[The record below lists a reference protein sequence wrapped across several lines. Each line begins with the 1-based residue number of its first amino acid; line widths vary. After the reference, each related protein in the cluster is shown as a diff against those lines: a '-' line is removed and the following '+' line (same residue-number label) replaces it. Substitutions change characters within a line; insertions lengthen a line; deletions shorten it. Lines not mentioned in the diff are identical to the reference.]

1 VVKHSPQYAYIVLAV
16 VVVLATFAAGTVA
29 GVAAGRGRLLET
41 IARVAHSGV
50 AQITSGT
57 YRHRQDL
64 DIPGV
69 TNLNALEV
77 IWEVREK
84 VKQQFVYPVKDDTK
98 LTYGA
103 VRGMLSALEDPYTRF
118 LDPEEFRAFR
128 TDTSGHFDG
137 IGAVL
142 ESKADDKGHEQVVI
156 SSILEEGPAAKTNLR
171 PKDVIVK
178 VDKTIVDGMSLN
190 AVVKLIRGVRGT
202 PVTVTVIREGA
213 AKPIEVTVIRAN
225 IEVKVVK
232 PHKDE
237 PGKPAQWL
245 MDPEKKIG
253 YVWLTS
259 FNQNATR
266 ELQAALDNLTK
277 QGMKGFI
284 LDLSS
289 DPGGILDVAVEVASF
304 FISDGPIVWTRE
316 RGQDAQALSAIP
328 GKAIP
333 KDVKMVVLVDGGS
346 ASASEIVSGALQDT
360 KRAVVVGHHSFGKSK
375 VQTICELQ
383 DQSALFLSTAVYLTP
398 KLRDIG
404 EKDADGKRGVK
415 PDVLFAEPDPNTPNF
430 NGREWHEKQ
439 VELAKAELLKQMSQ

>member
-1 VVKHSPQYAYIVLAV
+1 MAGGRRDVKLKQQYLFIVIAVLLTLA
-16 VVVLATFAAGTVA
+16 AFSAGTFAGL
-29 GVAAGRGRLLET
+29 AAGRGRLMQT
-41 IARVAHSGV
+41 IARV

-57 YRHRQDL
+57 LEHRKDL

-77 IWEVREK
+77 IFEVREK
-84 VKQQFVYPVKDDTK
+84 VKQQFVYPVKDDNK

-103 VRGMLSALEDPYTRF
+103 VRGMLAALDDPYTRF
-118 LDPEEFRAFR
+118 LDPEEFKEFR

-142 ESKADDKGHEQVVI
+142 ESKANGKGREQVVI

-171 PKDVIVK
+171 PKDIIVK
-178 VDKTIVDGMSLN
+178 VDNTIVDSMTLTQ
-190 AVVKLIRGVRGT
+190 VVKLIRGQRGT
-202 PVTVTVIREGA
+202 PVTITVIREGA
-213 AKPIEVTVIRAN
+213 DKPVEVTVIRAN

-232 PHKDE
+232 QYKDKA
-237 PGKPAQWL
+237 GWM

-253 YVWLTS
+253 YIWLTS

-266 ELQAALDNLTK
+266 EMKLALDDLSK
-277 QGMKGFI
+277 QGMKGLI

-289 DPGGILDVAVEVASF
+289 DPGGILDVAVEVASY

-316 RGQDAQALSAIP
+316 RGAEAQALYAIP
-328 GKAIP
+328 GKAID
-333 KDVKMVVLVDGGS
+333 KNIKMVTIVDGGS
-346 ASASEIVSGALQDT
+346 ASASEIVAGALQDT
-360 KRAVVVGHHSFGKSK
+360 KRALVVGQHSFGKSK
-375 VQTICELQ
+375 VQTINELQ

-404 EKDADGKRGVK
+404 LKDEKGKPGVK
-415 PDVLFAEPDPNTPNF
+415 PDVLFPDPDPNNADF
-430 NGREWHEKQ
+430 KAKEWHEQQ
-439 VELAKAELLKQMSQ
+439 VSLAKAELLKLMGQ

>member
-1 VVKHSPQYAYIVLAV
+1 MKLKQQYFFILMALVLVA
-16 VVVLATFAAGTVA
+16 AAFSAGTVA
-29 GVAAGRGRLLET
+29 GLAAGRGRLLQT
-41 IARVAHSGV
+41 IARVA
-50 AQITSGT
+50 QMTSGT
-57 YRHRQDL
+57 FSHHQDL

-84 VKQQFVYPVKDDTK
+84 VKQQFVNPIKDDNK

-103 VRGMLSALEDPYTRF
+103 VRGMLAALEDPYTRF
-118 LDPEEFRAFR
+118 LDPEEFKEFR

-142 ESKADDKGHEQVVI
+142 ESRANDKGREQVVI

-171 PKDVIVK
+171 PKDIIVK
-178 VDKTIVDGMSLN
+178 VDKTLVDGMTLTQ
-190 AVVKLIRGVRGT
+190 VVKLIRGPRGT
-202 PVTVTVIREGA
+202 PVTITVIREGA

-232 PHKDE
+232 PAQE
-237 PGKPAQWL
+237 PKPGEKVQWM

-253 YVWLTS
+253 YIWLTS

-266 ELQAALDNLTK
+266 EMQTALNDLAK
-277 QGMKGFI
+277 QGMKGLI

-316 RGQDAQALSAIP
+316 RGAEPQALYAIP

-333 KDVKMVVLVDGGS
+333 KNVKMVTIVDGGS

-360 KRAVVVGHHSFGKSK
+360 KRSLIVGQHSFGKSK

-404 EKDADGKRGVK
+404 EKDANGKRGVK
-415 PDVLFAEPDPNTPNF
+415 PDVLFPDPDPNDPNF
-430 NGREWHEKQ
+430 KAKEWHEQ
-439 VELAKAELLKQMSQ
+439 QIGLAKAELLKQMGQ

>member
-1 VVKHSPQYAYIVLAV
+1 MKLKQQYVLIALAV
-16 VVVLATFAAGTVA
+16 VLTLAAFSAGTFAGL
-29 GVAAGRGRLLET
+29 AAGRGRLLET
-41 IARVAHSGV
+41 IARVAQV
-50 AQITSGT
+50 TSGAFE
-57 YRHRQDL
+57 HRQDL
-64 DIPGV
+64 DVPGV

-84 VKQQFVYPVKDDTK
+84 VKQQFVYPVKDDNK

-103 VRGMLSALEDPYTRF
+103 IRGMLSSLDDPYTRF
-118 LDPEEFRAFR
+118 LDPEEFKEFR

-171 PKDVIVK
+171 PKDIIVK
-178 VDKTIVDGMSLN
+178 VDKTIVNGMTLT
-190 AVVKLIRGVRGT
+190 AVVKLIRGPRGT
-202 PVTVTVIREGA
+202 PVTITVIREGA
-213 AKPIEVTVIRAN
+213 DKPIEVTVIRAN

-232 PHKDE
+232 PAQE
-237 PGKPAQWL
+237 PKPGEKIQWM
-245 MDPEKKIG
+245 MDPGKKIG

-266 ELQAALDNLTK
+266 EMQIALDDLTR
-277 QGMKGFI
+277 QGMKGLI

-316 RGQDAQALSAIP
+316 RGQEAQSLNAIP

-333 KDVKMVVLVDGGS
+333 KNVKMVTIVDGGS

-360 KRAVVVGHHSFGKSK
+360 KRSLIVGQHSFGKSK

-398 KLRDIG
+398 KMRDIG
-404 EKDADGKRGVK
+404 ERDADGKRGVK
-415 PDVLFAEPDPNTPNF
+415 PDVLFAEPDPNTPDF
-430 NGREWHEKQ
+430 NAKAWHEKQ
-439 VELAKAELLKQMSQ
+439 VGLAKAELLKLMGQ

>member
-1 VVKHSPQYAYIVLAV
+1 MLA
-16 VVVLATFAAGTVA
+16 
-29 GVAAGRGRLLET
+29 
-41 IARVAHSGV
+41 
-50 AQITSGT
+50 
-57 YRHRQDL
+57 
-64 DIPGV
+64 
-69 TNLNALEV
+69 
-77 IWEVREK
+77 
-84 VKQQFVYPVKDDTK
+84 
-98 LTYGA
+98 
-103 VRGMLSALEDPYTRF
+103 ALEDPYTRF
-118 LDPEEFRAFR
+118 LDPEEFREFR

-171 PKDVIVK
+171 PKDIIVK
-178 VDKTIVDGMSLN
+178 VDKTIVDGMTLS
-190 AVVKLIRGVRGT
+190 AVVKLIRGARGT

-232 PHKDE
+232 PAQE
-237 PGKPAQWL
+237 PKPGDKIQWM

-266 ELQAALDNLTK
+266 EMQTALDDLTK
-277 QGMKGFI
+277 QGMKGLI

-289 DPGGILDVAVEVASF
+289 DPGGILDVAVEVGSF

-316 RGQDAQALSAIP
+316 RGAEAQALYAIP

-333 KDVKMVVLVDGGS
+333 KDVKMVALVDAGS
-346 ASASEIVSGALQDT
+346 ASASEIVAGALQDT
-360 KRAVVVGHHSFGKSK
+360 KRAVVVGTHSFGKSK

-398 KLRDIG
+398 KMRDIG
-404 EKDADGKRGVK
+404 EKDANGKRGVK
-415 PDVLFAEPDPNTPNF
+415 PDVAFPEPDPNSTDF
-430 NGREWHEKQ
+430 NAKKWHEQQ
-439 VELAKAELLKQMSQ
+439 VGLAKAELLKLMGQ